1 MINPTLSKSS
11 EIALGIQ
18 LSKIFS
24 TLLIFITN
32 IIHCKYNIIFQV
44 VKKLKILLYPISLIY
59 GFIVGIRNILFDI
72 GIFDSKVYKIPTI
85 GLGNLSVGG
94 TGKSILVDYLI
105 NLFKSNYNIT
115 TLSRGYNRDTKGF
128 VHANSKST
136 AYEIG
141 DEPFQFYSKHPE
153 INVVVCEDRRKGM
166 NIILKNLPQTD
177 ICIWDDIYQHRFV
190 KPGLMILTTTFDEP
204 YIKDKILPVGKLR
217 ESISSSKRADIILIN
232 KCPEN
237 ISNLQREKFTNSI
250 NLVEHQKVYFSSL
263 TYSEKIKS
271 KSTFINVKELE
282 KNDFILVTGI
292 ADSSYL
298 VKFLKDRNLSFTHLK
313 YKDHYNYS
321 ISSIDKIKRISQ
333 GKHILTTEK
342 DFGKLKLK
350 IDSDNLFYIEVS
362 VKFLNDSN
370 ELDFDQLIKKYVEEN

>member
-1 MINPTLSKSS
+1 M
-11 EIALGIQ
+11 
-18 LSKIFS
+18 
-24 TLLIFITN
+24 
-32 IIHCKYNIIFQV
+32 
-44 VKKLKILLYPISLIY
+44 KKFKILLYPISLIY
-59 GFIVGIRNILFDI
+59 GLLVGIRNIFFDI
-72 GIFDSKVYKIPTI
+72 GILDSKIYKIPTI
-85 GLGNLSVGG
+85 GIGNLSIGG

-105 NLFKSNYNIT
+105 NLFKSNYTIT

-153 INVVVCEDRRKGM
+153 INVVVCEDRRRGM
-166 NIILKNLPQTD
+166 KIILKKLPQTEL
-177 ICIWDDIYQHRFV
+177 CIWDDIYQHRFV
-190 KPGLMILTTTFDEP
+190 KPGLMILTTTYDEP
-204 YIKDKILPVGKLR
+204 YTRDKILPLGNLR
-217 ESISSSKRADIILIN
+217 ESISSSKRADIVLIN

-237 ISNLQREKFTNSI
+237 ISNLKREKFTNSL
-250 NLVEHQKVYFSSL
+250 NLFEHQKVYYSSL

-271 KSTFINVKELE
+271 KSTSLNLNDLEIN
-282 KNDFILVTGI
+282 NFILVTGI

-298 VKFLKDRNLSFTHLK
+298 VKFLKDRELSFTHLK

-321 ISSIDKIKRISQ
+321 KSSIDKIKRISD
-333 GKHILTTEK
+333 GKYILTTEK

-350 IDSDNLFYIEVS
+350 IDSNNLFYIEVS

-370 ELDFDQLIKKYVEEN
+370 ELEFDELIEKYLNEN